1 MENPACASPAA
12 GPSGIVNLTT
22 QLIAYGA
29 FGGLIGSLIDS
40 LLGATLQRTRFS
52 LDSKRILQDHS
63 EVPKDA
69 KLKVISGWNVL
80 TNNQASSVN
89 VVSSIVT
96 ALLLGWLA

>member
-1 MENPACASPAA
+1 MENPACAPPSTGPA
-12 GPSGIVNLTT
+12 GIINLTS

-29 FGGLIGSLIDS
+29 FGGLVGSLIDS

-80 TNNQASSVN
+80 TNNQASAI
-89 VVSSIVT
+89 SSPFQVY
-96 ALLLGWLA
+96 